1 MSIDRKEDALFFA
14 EESLKITPNNISL
27 LLNKGII
34 LEKLDKLE
42 KSNKCYDEVL
52 KLDRNNRF
60 ALNNKSINLKRG
72 GDLDDA
78 LILANEALNE
88 SEDFIMAISNKV
100 DILIHLNR
108 SQEALEFLEPILNKH
123 NDSRILTLSKINV
136 LIELLD
142 LKEAMRLN
150 DQILLAD
157 PMDVDAINNKGVI
170 YERNSKYQN
179 RDKYLELALEWF
191 EKTIDR
197 NNKYPFGW
205 ANKIVCLINN
215 DSISIAEE
223 ILKSV
228 IDEFPDDPYLL
239 KERGRILMKKNEP
252 KNALKYF
259 NKSLKKNYM
268 KQTVINKCWALY
280 SLKKHNQ
287 VIDLT
292 NNILK
297 YDNEYSEAWH
307 LKSLALRRTHQGI
320 KADYCLQK
328 ANEYAKIPRSLLE

>member
-1 MSIDRKEDALFFA
+1 MPKNFSREEIPKRSLDTEQPQELIDISKKAGSHFGIELKIELKEGQKPPSDIYESADLIKQTILRLGPIDLNIKSLIYQQMVRLFLSIDRKEDALFFA

-142 LKEAMRLN
+142 LKKGMC
-150 DQILLAD
+150 LA
-157 PMDVDAINNKGVI
+157 P
-170 YERNSKYQN
+170 S
-179 RDKYLELALEWF
+179 
-191 EKTIDR
+191 
-197 NNKYPFGW
+197 
-205 ANKIVCLINN
+205 
-215 DSISIAEE
+215 
-223 ILKSV
+223 
-228 IDEFPDDPYLL
+228 
-239 KERGRILMKKNEP
+239 
-252 KNALKYF
+252 
-259 NKSLKKNYM
+259 
-268 KQTVINKCWALY
+268 
-280 SLKKHNQ
+280 
-287 VIDLT
+287 
-292 NNILK
+292 
-297 YDNEYSEAWH
+297 
-307 LKSLALRRTHQGI
+307 
-320 KADYCLQK
+320 
-328 ANEYAKIPRSLLE
+328 